1 MGRLLDFL
9 LIIIVVL
16 WIIKA
21 LVRFLL
27 PMLFQSVV
35 NKAQEQHQNQQRH
48 YSSQPKPDEKVK
60 VDYIPEGNKQKVP
73 DSEGEFI
80 DYEEIK

>member
-9 LIIIVVL
+9 LLAIVVL
-16 WIIKA
+16 YIIKA
-21 LVRFLL
+21 IARFLL

-35 NKAQEQHQNQQRH
+35 NKAQQQQSHQQNYRTETKAD
-48 YSSQPKPDEKVK
+48 PKVK
-60 VDYIPEGNKQKVP
+60 VDYIPEGQKNKVP

>member
-1 MGRLLDFL
+1 MLLV
-9 LIIIVVL
+9 IVVL
-16 WIIKA
+16 YIIKA

-35 NKAQEQHQNQQRH
+35 NKAQEQHQNQQRN
-48 YSSQPKPDEKVK
+48 YSSQKQPEAKIK
-60 VDYIPEGNKQKVP
+60 VDYIPETHKAKVP
-73 DSEGEFI
+73 DSEGDFI